1 MRKIVIVGAGFTGE
15 RLARALVA
23 EGVEVVLIDK
33 DAAKVRQARNRLD
46 CTVVQSDGNSLK
58 TLEEDADIAE
68 ASALVVLTEDD
79 EVNMITCSLVDAAH
93 PDVLKIARVRND
105 AYYAASRANAARAAG
120 GRPLFGIDRMLHPD
134 VEAAA
139 AMWRALSQGAV
150 GNVVPLAGG
159 FVIVSLPIEKGGRL
173 ADVPLKT
180 LGANDEWKY
189 LVAYA
194 ESGGESFL
202 PSGNTVLA
210 PGDRI
215 GVALPAAEM
224 DDMLRFAMGD
234 SKAPA
239 RRLAVF
245 GAGRLGSLLVERSLA
260 SRPTSV
266 MDALLGRDGGDVTL
280 IDADENLCRE
290 AKERFRGIRVLCGDI
305 TDPELIHEAGLET
318 CDVMVAASPNYDR
331 NLIVASYLKSR
342 GVKRTIALT
351 ESEEFDD
358 VARKLGVDVSV
369 PMRGTVVDSIMSHLR
384 GRNVTSVHTVND
396 GRFEIVGCDVAPGSP
411 ACGKPLKD
419 LSRPGEYLLLLV
431 RKAADGSFSLPRGD
445 TVLGAGDHVNFIAKT
460 GDGSIVRLFAQEG
473 DGK

>member
-23 EGVEVVLIDK
+23 EGAEVVLIDK

-58 TLEEDADIAE
+58 TLEEDAGIAD

-93 PDVLKIARVRND
+93 PGVLKVARVRND
-105 AYYAASRANAARAAG
+105 AYYAASRAGAARDSG

-159 FVIVSLPIEKGGRL
+159 FVIVSIPILAGGRL
-173 ADVPLKT
+173 AGMPLCALGSVP
-180 LGANDEWKY
+180 EWRY

-194 ESGGESFL
+194 ESAGESFL
-202 PSGNTVLA
+202 PSGGTVLS

-234 SKAPA
+234 VKSPA
-239 RRLAVF
+239 RRLVVF
-245 GAGRLGSLLVERSLA
+245 GAGRIGSLLVERSLV
-260 SRPTSV
+260 SRPVSV
-266 MDALLGRDGGDVTL
+266 MDAILGRDRGDITL
-280 IDADENLCRE
+280 VDADEDLCRE

-305 TDPELIHEAGLET
+305 TDAELIREAGLET
-318 CDVMVAASPNYDR
+318 CDVMVAASSNYDR
-331 NLIVASYLKSR
+331 NLVVASYLKSR
-342 GVKRTIALT
+342 GARRTIALT

-369 PMRGTVVDSIMSHLR
+369 PMRGTVVDAITSHLR
-384 GRNVTSVHTVND
+384 GSSVTSVHTVND
-396 GRFEIVGCDVAPGSP
+396 GRFEIVGCDVSPGSP
-411 ACGKPLKD
+411 ACGKALRE
-419 LSRPGEYLLLLV
+419 LSHPGEYLLLLV
-431 RKAADGSFSLPRGD
+431 RKASDGSFSLPHGD
-445 TVLGAGDHVNFIAKT
+445 TVLGAGDHVDFIAKT
-460 GDGSIVRLFAQEG
+460 GDVGTMRLFAAEEEAR
-473 DGK
+473 